1 MSLEQFI
8 TERFS
13 IEDIAQYLDKLN
25 ATERLSEI
33 RSLKKKK
40 QKILYEIAASA
51 PDLDLDYFVP
61 TSNSLQEVIHS
72 GKNTL
77 PVFTLFQKRFCRSND
92 GSNRI
97 FGYNHGSTTNWI
109 GPGYFIAK
117 TTKGNPD
124 WESKGSV
131 VIDYYEV
138 PDAEVVA
145 TWPQI
150 KPNDAGLQKLVYNQ
164 MHDFMRR
171 VSEHVSIGVA
181 YQKGKNMGQYF
192 VLCRQ
197 D

>member
-1 MSLEQFI
+1 MSLRKFI
-8 TERFS
+8 SDQFS
-13 IEDIAQYLDKLN
+13 IEDIGTYLDNLS
-25 ATERLSEI
+25 APERLSEI
-33 RSLKKKK
+33 RSLNKKV
-40 QKILYEIAASA
+40 QRELYRLAEKAS
-51 PDLDLDYFVP
+51 PLSLDFFVP
-61 TSNSLQEVIHS
+61 TTDPLREVIHN
-72 GKNTL
+72 GRNTL

-92 GSNRI
+92 GTGRI

-117 TTKGNPD
+117 TTAGNAE
-124 WESKGSV
+124 WESRGSV

-138 PDAEVVA
+138 PDSDVVA

-150 KPNDAGLQKLVYNQ
+150 KPNNSGLQILVYNQ

-171 VSEHVSIGVA
+171 VSNHVSIGVA

-192 VLCRQ
+192 ILCRQ